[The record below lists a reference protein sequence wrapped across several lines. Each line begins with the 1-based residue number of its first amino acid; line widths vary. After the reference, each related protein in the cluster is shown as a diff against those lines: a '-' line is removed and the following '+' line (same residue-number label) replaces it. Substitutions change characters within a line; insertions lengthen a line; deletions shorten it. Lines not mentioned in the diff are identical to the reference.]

1 MWSIQGIPEEFSK
14 RKKIR
19 NLIELQAKEIKWQLI
34 EEETWVDKRI

>member
-1 MWSIQGIPEEFSK
+1 MWSIHGIPEEFSK